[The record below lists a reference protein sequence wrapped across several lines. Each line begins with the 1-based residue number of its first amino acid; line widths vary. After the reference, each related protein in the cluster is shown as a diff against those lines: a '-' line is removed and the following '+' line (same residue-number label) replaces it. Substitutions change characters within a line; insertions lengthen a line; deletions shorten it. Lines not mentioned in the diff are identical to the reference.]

1 MALREDKTAALNK
14 LIGVHIHTAIYI
26 ILDGLFTPYTP
37 LDHDKKDNP
46 YDVGYTDKK
55 RPQQYIIGHRAA
67 YLDAPHTPT
76 GAGLWY
82 ADAPRNV
89 A

>member
-1 MALREDKTAALNK
+1 MAPREDKPTAPDKFLGAY
-14 LIGVHIHTAIYI
+14 IHTAIDV
-26 ILDGLFTPYTP
+26 ILDGLLTPYTP
-37 LDHDKKDNP
+37 LDYDKKDNP
-46 YDVGYTDKK
+46 YDVDYADKK

-67 YLDAPHTPT
+67 YLDAPHTPIR
-76 GAGLWY
+76 AGLWY